1 MADHIVGGPLPGP
14 IRQVGFVVRDLD
26 RSIAEWLA
34 MGVGPWYVVRNRV
47 QQAYYRGNPCE
58 VTMSIALANSGDLQL
73 ELIQQ
78 HDDVPS
84 IFTEFLEMH
93 GEGFHQF
100 AWWVADFDRAVA
112 AAESAGWPVVWSGGE
127 DTATRFAYV
136 EPPSGSPATIYELME
151 LTEVTEGMGAFFR
164 DAAKGWDGSDPIRE
178 IHT

>member
-1 MADHIVGGPLPGP
+1 MGGPLSGP

-78 HDDVPS
+78 HDDAPS

-100 AWWVADFDRAVA
+100 AWWVADFDARRGRGGVIGLAGRVERRRGHGDPLRLRRTAVGQPGDDLRAH
-112 AAESAGWPVVWSGGE
+112 G
-127 DTATRFAYV
+127 T
-136 EPPSGSPATIYELME
+136 
-151 LTEVTEGMGAFFR
+151 
-164 DAAKGWDGSDPIRE
+164 
-178 IHT
+178 H